1 MNHLCK
7 DTRMASGANCADACL
22 FKTHQ
27 KSQSKGNLSLTSSK
41 FIYIYT
47 LCLSCVTDFYAW
59 LCLIISQGQCQKSTN
74 CAWLFKRLQLP
85 GMLLK
90 ASAFLSRFVLLQLIL
105 FLILFQFVQCLKLWY
120 IVIVSNCVL
129 FFFLYQH
136 ELSELQEQIKMYE
149 SASRLGIGSGSGGH
163 NESLPHLTARNLNKE
178 NWSTPKS
185 Q

>member
-74 CAWLFKRLQLP
+74 CTWLFKRLQLP

-129 FFFLYQH
+129 FFLCISMSCQNF
-136 ELSELQEQIKMYE
+136 KNR
-149 SASRLGIGSGSGGH
+149 SRCMKVQAGLVQDQGLEAIM
-163 NESLPHLTARNLNKE
+163 NLCHI
-178 NWSTPKS
+178 
-185 Q
+185 